1 MTRWACGGQQHLA
14 ALVGSLVEV
23 GEWGSLRQ
31 PNDVNLWNQTMRVP
45 GGWVVEVPGLPGP
58 DQFARRVQ
66 LLNPAP
72 FTIDRDQSSNHED
85 GRGAFYLAADV
96 IPTAAE
102 AARVMWSWLKARCPR
117 GTNSASSTRRLGS
130 ECVCEVWPSVAGI
143 S

>member
-66 LLNPAP
+66 LLNTAP

-102 AARVMWSWLKARCPR
+102 AARVMWSWLK
-117 GTNSASSTRRLGS
+117 GS
-130 ECVCEVWPSVAGI
+130 LPEGYELRQIDPGI
-143 S
+143 GF